1 MHFEKYY
8 LKKKLLASA
17 GFLAKAKVCVSVCV
31 YIYIFSNWLQTKKKT
46 QNKLC
51 IIKKVKFYFLFHFI
65 QLINIH
71 F

>member
-8 LKKKLLASA
+8 LKKKTWHQQA
-17 GFLAKAKVCVSVCV
+17 FLQKQKCVWVCV
-31 YIYIFSNWLQTKKKT
+31 YIFFSNFLQTKKKT